1 MLTISTKGE
10 KTTSTPAMEQPCH
23 RFSMSELSSATD
35 NFDEKYCIGHG
46 GCGKVYKGMISNGPT
61 DIYAIKRLHFMSDQ
75 GEPEFWAEVEMLSRL
90 RHCNLV
96 SLIGY
101 CNEGKDM
108 ALVYEYMHN
117 GTLSDHLHKKGTH
130 LTWSQR
136 LKICIGAAR
145 GLDYLHIGTG
155 TRHGVIHRDVK
166 TTNILLNE
174 NYVAKIADFGLA
186 KIGPTNQTHTY
197 VSTKVKGT
205 FGYMDPNYFY
215 TGRLTRKSDVYAF
228 GVVLLEVLC
237 GRPAL
242 DKSLDE
248 GLAVWAQDLIKQG
261 KVTQIIDSRLKN
273 HISKSSLKEFSRI
286 VVRCLLSHP
295 DQRPTMSEVVGSLN
309 MALSFQEKKASSAQG
324 GITVRKVWSLL
335 SLKGDFELKSSE
347 RIELSLKG
355 DFELKSSERIESKD
369 QLPAIE
375 SLQIVGDANPGGKLQ
390 VLGFAVNKV
399 SFLFQWIHHSP
410 DGSIE
415 YIKGA
420 TSPTYTVSL
429 NDLGTHLCVHAMP
442 VDKKGR
448 VGKLYSCFANNG
460 HFIGENVSVPVSS
473 VVNEEQYD
481 NNDSS
486 VVNEDQY
493 DNNDSLPSIESLQ
506 IAGDASPGGK
516 LQVRGLT
523 INGTV
528 SCMFQ
533 WVRHL
538 TEGSIEYIEGATSPT
553 YTVALDDLGTRIG
566 VEAMPLDKNRRPGE
580 IYCCFA
586 NNGLL
591 IGEC

>member
-1 MLTISTKGE
+1 MMLTISTKGE

-35 NFDEKYCIGHG
+35 NFDEKWCIGHG
-46 GCGKVYKGMISNGPT
+46 GCGKVYKGMISTGPT

-261 KVTQIIDSRLKN
+261 KVTQIIDSRLKD

-309 MALSFQEKKASSAQG
+309 LALSFQEKKASSAQG
-324 GITVRKVWSLL
+324 GITVRKVWSL
-335 SLKGDFELKSSE
+335 
-347 RIELSLKG
+347 LSLKG

-390 VLGFAVNKV
+390 VFGFAVNGTV
-399 SFLFQWIHHSP
+399 SCMFQWVHRLP
-410 DGSIE
+410 EGSKE
-415 YIKGA
+415 YIQGA

-429 NDLGTHLCVHAMP
+429 YDLRTHLCVEAMP

-460 HFIGENVSVPVSS
+460 HFIGENVNVPVSS
-473 VVNEEQYD
+473 VVNEVEAYET
-481 NNDSS
+481 
-486 VVNEDQY
+486 VPLEEQY

-506 IAGDASPGGK
+506 ILGDASPGGK

-533 WVRHL
+533 WVRYL

-566 VEAMPLDKNRRPGE
+566 VEAMPLDKNRCPGE

-586 NNGLL
+586 NDGLL
-591 IGEC
+591 MGEC